1 MVYLLIVLGLAVV
14 IAPLMSVMPSKA
26 QRQKATLRDEA
37 RGCALRVS
45 LRPLPAIPA
54 RFRFTPDGELACYER
69 RLQADL
75 QLPGRSEDFVYAG
88 GVWSPT
94 KGVAPA
100 PAWLA
105 DLPFGAVFVAL
116 SEHTVSIF
124 WDEKEGSEGLL
135 KINQAIDLIE

>member
-1 MVYLLIVLGLAVV
+1 MVYVLIVLGLAVV

-26 QRQKATLRDEA
+26 QRQKAALRDEA
-37 RGCALRVS
+37 RSCALRVS

-69 RLQADL
+69 RLQGGL
-75 QLPGRSEDFVYAG
+75 QPPGRGEDFVYAG

-94 KGVAPA
+94 KGVASA
-100 PAWLA
+100 PVWLA
-105 DLPFGAVFVAL
+105 SLPLGAVFVAL

-135 KINQAIDLIE
+135 KIKQAIDLIE

>member
-1 MVYLLIVLGLAVV
+1 MVYLFIILGLAVV

-26 QRQKATLRDEA
+26 QRQKAALRDEA
-37 RGCALRVS
+37 RNCALRVS
-45 LRPLPAIPA
+45 MRPLPAIPA
-54 RFRFTPDGELACYER
+54 RFRFTPDGELACYQR
-69 RLQADL
+69 RLRAGAQP
-75 QLPGRSEDFVYAG
+75 PGSSKDFVYAG

-94 KGVAPA
+94 QGVASA

-105 DLPFGAVFVAL
+105 GLPLGAVFVAV

-135 KINQAIDLIE
+135 KIKQVVDLIE